1 MPQTDTRSL
10 QEIKRETEQTRAG
23 LTDTVEQLKT
33 SVADTASDIRQR
45 ISPDAIKA
53 EVSDYIKSRGERLLN
68 DVTAAARRNP
78 MQAVAVGAS
87 VAYPLLRF
95 ARAIPLPVLMV
106 GAGLFFAGSKTGQ
119 AATQKASDVASD
131 LSDEVVRRT
140 REFGDQIGE
149 SASAAKAYASDQ
161 LDRVSAA
168 VSGGTDPVSR
178 TADAAGATIVSE
190 SKTLQ
195 DRAASVGGTLSN
207 RAADLRDQGVRMAGA
222 AAATVQEKAA
232 FFGSSL
238 TDIATDLKDQGLRTA
253 SSAATTVQDIA
264 ANATTIG
271 RSAAGTA
278 AEAGRAVRKTAS
290 DLTERAEKTI
300 FQTIEQNPF
309 LVAGVGLLI
318 GGMIASAL
326 PRSDIEDGLVGDA
339 SNAVKRHAQAA
350 ASHGLDVAKNAVGE
364 VYDEAARQAE
374 AEGLTSDG
382 IGQSA
387 QDLGQRVRRV
397 AESAVTTAFEPAQE
411 NHHQPRTHGE
421 TDHG

>member
-45 ISPDAIKA
+45 ISPDVIKA

-119 AATQKASDVASD
+119 AATQKASDVASE

-168 VSGGTDPVSR
+168 VSGGTDRVSR

-232 FFGSSL
+232 FFGSSP

-290 DLTERAEKTI
+290 DLTEWAEKTI
-300 FQTIEQNPF
+300 FQTIEQNPL

-382 IGQSA
+382 IGKSA